1 MRRQLGLL
9 ERPSGLRSML
19 GAASAWPAIERKA
32 MRGFLLFGAM
42 VLAAA
47 PAWAQEDEIVADL
60 SGGRVIVHV
69 ARDSIIFGAIDR
81 PMEAKGAPPRV
92 ATIDTG
98 HIGIFFGAEEWQVP
112 AQPRP
117 IRLDRDIE
125 RVGRA
130 DPRYQQP
137 TDSET
142 DLEQLGVIFLEKL
155 RPLVSQLHHTIDL
168 KPDEPLLEIVLIGYA
183 PKQYGPEVWLIEYR
197 VEQESIGSQ
206 ADYLQTRP
214 LRPRFTQLYPP
225 EKHEAHTLVEVRF
238 PNDSQDVP
246 LLGLIQQND
255 PRIARLKSSE
265 QRFAKVIELIERGQ
279 AQKADS
285 KDSADFM
292 RVLLPLLAGGANFF
306 EGTMGENGGFEWI
319 VPPEEPIE
327 KEKQAEDKNRPPD
340 APTLRRKPTPQGSVP
355 EDDLFGGACT

>member
-1 MRRQLGLL
+1 MRGLL
-9 ERPSGLRSML
+9 LFCGML
-19 GAASAWPAIERKA
+19 
-32 MRGFLLFGAM
+32 
-42 VLAAA
+42 LATGS
-47 PAWAQEDEIVADL
+47 AWAQEDEIVANL

-69 ARDSIIFGAIDR
+69 ARDSIIFGAIDQ
-81 PMEAKGAPPRV
+81 PPEANGVPPRV
-92 ATIDTG
+92 AEIDPG
-98 HIGIFFGAEEWQVP
+98 HMGIFFGAEEWRSP

-125 RVGRA
+125 RVGRP
-130 DPRYQQP
+130 DTHYQQP
-137 TDSET
+137 LESET

-155 RPLVSQLHHTIDL
+155 RPLVSQLHHKIDL
-168 KPDEPLLEIVLIGYA
+168 KPDEPLLEIVMIGYG

-197 VEQESIGSQ
+197 VEQEVIGSQ
-206 ADYLQTRP
+206 PDYLQTRP

-246 LLGLIQQND
+246 LLGLIQEND

-265 QRFAKVIELIERGQ
+265 PGFAKVIELVERGQ

-292 RVLLPLLAGGANFF
+292 RAVLPVLAGGANFF
-306 EGTMGENGGFEWI
+306 EGVMSESGSFHWI
-319 VPPEEPIE
+319 VPPEEPVE
-327 KEKQAEDKNRPPD
+327 KEEQAKDKNRPPE
-340 APTLRRKPTPQGSVP
+340 APTLRRKPTP
-355 EDDLFGGACT
+355 

>member
-1 MRRQLGLL
+1 MLMPWRPRLL
-9 ERPSGLRSML
+9 EHPTGARGML
-19 GAASAWPAIERKA
+19 GTTGAGPVIERKA
-32 MRGFLLFGAM
+32 MRGLLLIGGM
-42 VLAAA
+42 LLAAGS
-47 PAWAQEDEIVADL
+47 AWAQEDEIVANL
-60 SGGRVIVHV
+60 SGGRVLVHV
-69 ARDSIIFGAIDR
+69 ARDSIIFGAINQ
-81 PMEAKGAPPRV
+81 PLEANGVPPRV
-92 ATIDTG
+92 AQIDPG
-98 HIGIFFGAEEWQVP
+98 HIGILFGAEEWQLP

-117 IRLDRDIE
+117 IRLDRDFE
-125 RVGRA
+125 HVSRA
-130 DPRYQQP
+130 DPHYQQP
-137 TDSET
+137 VGSEN
-142 DLEQLGVIFLEKL
+142 DLD
-155 RPLVSQLHHTIDL
+155 QLHHKIDL

-197 VEQESIGSQ
+197 VEQNSIGAQ

-225 EKHEAHTLVEVRF
+225 EKHEAHTLVELRF
-238 PNDSQDVP
+238 PNNSQDVP

-327 KEKQAEDKNRPPD
+327 KEKQTEDKN
-340 APTLRRKPTPQGSVP
+340 
-355 EDDLFGGACT
+355 